1 MKHVGEKWLLQNYT
15 MLKLEF
21 TTPGL
26 ISTFFLPSHI
36 DNNAVA
42 TSVSLPGDS
51 STAEHRLLYIAELN
65 SGWTALL
72 KRVVGMGGRARTA
85 ELPVLL
91 ATMTRV
97 SLPRLLPPF
106 MHFSWLSA

>member
-1 MKHVGEKWLLQNYT
+1 MKHVGEKRLLQNYT

-21 TTPGL
+21 TTPRL

-36 DNNAVA
+36 DNAVA
-42 TSVSLPGDS
+42 TSVSLPGDP
-51 STAEHRLLYIAELN
+51 STAEHRLFYIAELN

-72 KRVVGMGGRARTA
+72 KRVVGMGGWARTA

-91 ATMTRV
+91 AAMTRV
-97 SLPRLLPPF
+97 SLPRLLPPL
-106 MHFSWLSA
+106 MRFSWLSA